1 MAKALVST
9 KDCGLRPNSS
19 GKVRDIFDL
28 GDRLVIVATDRVSA
42 YDVVLPTAIPGK
54 GIVLTQMTIGWYEFF
69 AGRIE
74 THYVTSDVGEY
85 PGRFGR
91 VGELAGRSMLVRKA
105 NRFDVECVVRGYL
118 SGSGWR
124 EYKKSGEV
132 CGIRLPEGLRES
144 DRLDRPI
151 FTPSTKAQS
160 GHDENI
166 TLERMKTMVPEGIAE
181 KLADVSL
188 SIYGEARDYAE
199 TCGIILADTKFE
211 FGEID
216 GKIVLIDE
224 LLSPD
229 SSRFWPRDTYAPGG
243 PQASFDKQYVRDY
256 LDAIGWDH
264 SPPAPELP
272 DDVVTRTAERYKE
285 ACARLFP
292 RRKLEN
298 YL

>member
-1 MAKALVST
+1 
-9 KDCGLRPNSS
+9 
-19 GKVRDIFDL
+19 
-28 GDRLVIVATDRVSA
+28 
-42 YDVVLPTAIPGK
+42 
-54 GIVLTQMTIGWYEFF
+54 
-69 AGRIE
+69 
-74 THYVTSDVGEY
+74 
-85 PGRFGR
+85 
-91 VGELAGRSMLVRKA
+91 
-105 NRFDVECVVRGYL
+105 
-118 SGSGWR
+118 
-124 EYKKSGEV
+124 
-132 CGIRLPEGLRES
+132 
-144 DRLDRPI
+144 
-151 FTPSTKAQS
+151 
-160 GHDENI
+160 
-166 TLERMKTMVPEGIAE
+166 MKTMVPEGIAE